1 MIDILTII
9 PGRKKTT
16 AKGWVSFNAPC
27 CHHFGHKPDRR
38 SRGGIKFDGDV
49 NWSYHCFNCHFKC
62 GFTLGKTLSQNLR
75 KLLSWFGIDEQQ
87 INKWSF
93 ESLQHKDLIELYVK
107 KRKSLKINFAETQ
120 LPEDAIVIDETDPK
134 HLQFVEY
141 LNSRGFSVT
150 DYPFMI
156 TPNEEGRNSNRI
168 IIPYTFEN
176 KIVGHISR
184 YLDNRI
190 PKYIKEQQTGFIFG
204 YDFQKPDYEVC
215 IVVEGV
221 LDALSINGC
230 ALTHDTISDE
240 QAELLRRLN
249 RRIIVVPDLDKSGI
263 AIIDRAA
270 ELGFEIAIPNWGTEI
285 KDTNDAVLKY
295 GKVATLL
302 SILQQATSSKI
313 KIEMQRKKIA
323 QRI

>member
-1 MIDILTII
+1 
-9 PGRKKTT
+9 
-16 AKGWVSFNAPC
+16 
-27 CHHFGHKPDRR
+27 
-38 SRGGIKFDGDV
+38 
-49 NWSYHCFNCHFKC
+49 
-62 GFTLGKTLSQNLR
+62 
-75 KLLSWFGIDEQQ
+75 
-87 INKWSF
+87 
-93 ESLQHKDLIELYVK
+93 
-107 KRKSLKINFAETQ
+107 
-120 LPEDAIVIDETDPK
+120 
-134 HLQFVEY
+134 
-141 LNSRGFSVT
+141 
-150 DYPFMI
+150 MI

-204 YDFQKPDYEVC
+204 YDFQKPEYEVC

-263 AIIDRAA
+263 AIIDRAV
-270 ELGFEIAIPNWGTEI
+270 ELGFEVAIPNWSPEI

>member
-1 MIDILTII
+1 
-9 PGRKKTT
+9 
-16 AKGWVSFNAPC
+16 
-27 CHHFGHKPDRR
+27 
-38 SRGGIKFDGDV
+38 
-49 NWSYHCFNCHFKC
+49 
-62 GFTLGKTLSQNLR
+62 
-75 KLLSWFGIDEQQ
+75 
-87 INKWSF
+87 
-93 ESLQHKDLIELYVK
+93 
-107 KRKSLKINFAETQ
+107 
-120 LPEDAIVIDETDPK
+120 
-134 HLQFVEY
+134 
-141 LNSRGFSVT
+141 
-150 DYPFMI
+150 MI
-156 TPNEEGRNSNRI
+156 TPNEEGRNSDRI

-190 PKYIKEQQTGFIFG
+190 PKYIKEQQSGFIFG
-204 YDFQKPDYEVC
+204 YDLQKPEYEVC

-270 ELGFEIAIPNWGTEI
+270 ELGFEVAIPNWAPEI

>member
-1 MIDILTII
+1 MFDILTLI
-9 PGRKKTT
+9 PGKKRTN
-16 AKGWVSFNAPC
+16 AKGWTSFCAVC
-27 CHHFGHKPDRR
+27 CHHRGHKPDRR
-38 SRGGIKFDGDV
+38 MRGGIKFDGET
-49 NWSYHCFNCHFKC
+49 NWSYHCFNCNFKC
-62 GFTLGKTLSQNLR
+62 GFTLGKTFTKNL
-75 KLLSWFGIDEQQ
+75 KQFLFWIGIDESQ

-93 ESLQHKDLIELYVK
+93 ESLQYKDLVELYTT
-107 KRKSLKINFAETQ
+107 KRKKLKVKFKETT
-120 LPEDAIVIDETDPK
+120 LPEDSVLVDENNIEHKKYVDYIK
-134 HLQFVEY
+134 
-141 LNSRGFSVT
+141 SRGFNVS

-190 PKYIKEQQTGFIFG
+190 PKYIKEQQTGYIFG
-204 YDFQKPDYEVC
+204 YDFQKPEYEVC

-249 RRIIVVPDLDKSGI
+249 RRIIVVPDLDKSGL
-263 AIIDRAA
+263 AIIDRAL
-270 ELGFEIAIPNWGTEI
+270 ELGFEVSIPNWSDEI

-302 SILQQATSSKI
+302 SILQNATNSKI
-313 KIEMQRKKIA
+313 KIELKRKKIA